1 MEALI
6 DFSNTL
12 FAHQW
17 NYFFKIMAIIILFI
31 LVNIYIYDRFVQR
44 NNQLLINY
52 PLIGRMR
59 YFFHLLRDPMRQYF
73 GDETYYDSY
82 EKVDWVNKASNK
94 KSLMYSFSLTR
105 PYGLSKPYGQNHNF
119 FRHANFVLNEDE
131 VNSNLSVTFGEQHPH
146 PFVTKS
152 IIGRSAMSDGSI
164 SPEGT
169 RAFAQGAYIG
179 KFPINT
185 GEGSLTANFLKS
197 HQCSDNPDENRFLT
211 IKEGTWFAKTIFNL
225 TKVILNGYIA
235 IGLYRS
241 MVIRAK
247 DKETYS
253 FDSNKMLLYR
263 IDWSQPLEFFPQKP
277 LENIPDIVLQ
287 IGSGLYG
294 VKGKDGEF
302 EPLRYQKVMK
312 FCKMTEI
319 KIAQGAKQTGGKL
332 LAEKVTTSV
341 AYNRGVE
348 PYKALISPNR
358 FPYASNV
365 VELFDFIGKLQ
376 ALSEKP
382 VGVKIVISTRENFQ
396 EYSKEIKK
404 RVDEGRAYPDFL
416 TLDGGDGG
424 SATAPREM
432 MSRVGV
438 SIQDALD
445 IVVTELE
452 NKGVRDKI
460 KLIASEKVLTP
471 DDAIEL
477 FAYGADFINIARGFM
492 ISAGCIRA
500 RHCSGAGGH
509 ECPVGLATM
518 DKDKRSKFL
527 VARKSKTVANYH
539 DALIVG
545 IRSLL
550 AIMGKRDI
558 HELSKDDLIQS
569 SNSHLEN

>member
-1 MEALI
+1 MEELVN
-6 DFSNTL
+6 FSQHILT
-12 FAHQW
+12 HQW
-17 NYFFKIMAIIILFI
+17 SLFFKVASILLLFI
-31 LVNIYIYDRFVQR
+31 LINLYIYDRFVQR
-44 NNQLLINY
+44 TNQLLINY
-52 PLIGRMR
+52 PVIGRMR

-82 EKVDWVNKASNK
+82 EKVDWVNKASDK
-94 KSLMYSFSLTR
+94 KSLMYSFSL
-105 PYGLSKPYGQNHNF
+105 SKPFGQNSKL
-119 FRHANFVLNEDE
+119 FRHANFVLNDDE
-131 VNSNLSVTFGEQHPH
+131 VNNNLSVTFGERHKY
-146 PFVTKS
+146 PFITKS
-152 IIGRSAMSDGSI
+152 VIGRSAMSDGSI

-185 GEGSLTANFLKS
+185 GEGSLTSNFLKS

-211 IKEGTWFAKTIFNL
+211 IKEGTWFAKFIFRIVKL
-225 TKVILNGYIA
+225 VLNEYIA
-235 IGLYRS
+235 INLYRS
-241 MVIRAK
+241 MVIRSK
-247 DKETYS
+247 EKETYS
-253 FDSNKMLLYR
+253 FDAKRMWLYR
-263 IDWSQPLEFFPQKP
+263 IDWSQPLAFFPKTP
-277 LENIPDIVLQ
+277 LDNIPDIVLQ

-294 VKGKDGEF
+294 VKDKDGNF
-302 EPLRYQKVMK
+302 DKLRYQKVMK
-312 FCKMTEI
+312 FAKMTEI

-332 LAEKVTTSV
+332 LAEKVTASV

-348 PYKALISPNR
+348 EGKPLYSPNR
-358 FPYASNV
+358 FPYASSV
-365 VELFDFIGKLQ
+365 EELFDFIGELQ
-376 ALSEKP
+376 KLSEKP

-404 RVDEGRAYPDFL
+404 RVEENRAYPDFL
-416 TLDGGDGG
+416 TIDGGDGG

-432 MSRVGV
+432 MSRVGI
-438 SIQDALD
+438 SIQNSLD
-445 IVVTELE
+445 IVVSELE
-452 NKGVRDKI
+452 KEGVRDRL

-509 ECPVGLATM
+509 QCPVGLATM
-518 DKDKRSKFL
+518 DKGKRSKFL
-527 VARKSKTVANYH
+527 VAKKSQTIANYH
-539 DALIVG
+539 EALITG

-558 HELSKDDLIQS
+558 KELSRDDL
-569 SNSHLEN
+569 LVG

>member
-1 MEALI
+1 MEALLN
-6 DFSNTL
+6 FSQHL
-12 FAHQW
+12 LMHQW
-17 NYFFKIMAIIILFI
+17 SLFFKVVAILILFL

-44 NNQLLINY
+44 TNQLLINY
-52 PLIGRMR
+52 PIIGRMR
-59 YFFHLLRDPMRQYF
+59 YFFRILRDPMRQYF

-82 EKVDWVNKASNK
+82 EKIDWVNKAAHQE
-94 KSLMYSFSLTR
+94 SLMYSFSLT
-105 PYGLSKPYGQNHNF
+105 KPYGQNHNF
-119 FRHANFVLNEDE
+119 FRHANFVLNDNE
-131 VNSNLSVTFGEQHPH
+131 VNKNLSVTFGERHPC

-152 IIGRSAMSDGSI
+152 VIGRSAMSDGSI

-179 KFPINT
+179 QFPINT
-185 GEGSLTANFLKS
+185 GEGSLTSNFLKT
-197 HQCSDNPDENRFLT
+197 HQCSENPDENRFLT
-211 IKEGTWFAKTIFNL
+211 IKEGTWFAKSVFKII
-225 TKVILNGYIA
+225 KVILNEYIA
-235 IGLYRS
+235 ISLYRN
-241 MVIRAK
+241 MVIRTK
-247 DKETYS
+247 EKETYS
-253 FDSNKMLLYR
+253 FDANKMLLYR
-263 IDWSQPLEFFPQKP
+263 IDWTQPLDFFPQKP
-277 LENIPDIVLQ
+277 LHNIPDIVLQ

-294 VKGKDGEF
+294 VKDKDGKF
-302 EPLRYQKVMK
+302 DALRYQKVMK

-332 LAEKVTTSV
+332 LAEKVTASV
-341 AYNRGVE
+341 AYNRGVPIGE
-348 PYKALISPNR
+348 PLYSPNR
-358 FPYASNV
+358 FPYASSV
-365 VELFDFIGKLQ
+365 EELFDFVGKLQ
-376 ALSEKP
+376 ELSKKP
-382 VGVKIVISTRENFQ
+382 VGIKIVISTRENFQ

-404 RVDEGRAYPDFL
+404 RVAEGRAYPDFL

-432 MSRVGV
+432 MSRIGM
-438 SIQDALD
+438 SIQNSLD
-445 IVVTELE
+445 IVVDELKKE
-452 NKGVRDKI
+452 GVRDKI

-471 DDAIEL
+471 DDALEL

-527 VARKSKTVANYH
+527 VARKAETVANYH
-539 DALIVG
+539 DALITG

-558 HELSKDDLIQS
+558 KELSKEDLIIS
-569 SNSHLEN
+569 

>member
-1 MEALI
+1 MEELLN
-6 DFSNTL
+6 FSQHLLT
-12 FAHQW
+12 HQW
-17 NYFFKIMAIIILFI
+17 NLFFKVLAILILLI

-44 NNQLLINY
+44 TNQLLINY
-52 PLIGRMR
+52 PVIGRMR

-82 EKVDWVNKASNK
+82 EKVDWVNKASHK

-105 PYGLSKPYGQNHNF
+105 PYGLSKPYGENHNF
-119 FRHANFVLNEDE
+119 FRHANFVLNDDE
-131 VNSNLSVTFGEQHPH
+131 VNSDLSVTFGERHKH

-152 IIGRSAMSDGSI
+152 VIGRSAMSDGSI

-179 KFPINT
+179 NFPINT
-185 GEGSLTANFLKS
+185 GEGSLTSNFLKT
-197 HQCSDNPDENRFLT
+197 HECSKNPDENRFLT
-211 IKEGTWFAKTIFNL
+211 IKEGTWFAKSIFYIVK
-225 TKVILNGYIA
+225 TVLNEYIA

-241 MVIRAK
+241 MVIRSNE
-247 DKETYS
+247 KETYS
-253 FDSNKMLLYR
+253 FDAKRMLLYR
-263 IDWSQPLEFFPQKP
+263 IDWSQPLEHFPQTP
-277 LENIPDIVLQ
+277 LTNIPDIVLQ

-294 VKGKDGEF
+294 VKDKDNKFDG
-302 EPLRYQKVMK
+302 LRYQKVMK

-332 LAEKVTTSV
+332 LAEKVTASV

-348 PYKALISPNR
+348 IGKPLYSPNR

-365 VELFDFIGKLQ
+365 EELFDFIGELQKL
-376 ALSEKP
+376 SDKP
-382 VGVKIVISTRENFQ
+382 VGIKIVISTIENFQ
-396 EYSKEIKK
+396 AYSKEIKK
-404 RVDEGRAYPDFL
+404 RIDEGRAYPDFL

-432 MSRVGV
+432 MSRIGM
-438 SIQDALD
+438 SIQNSLD
-445 IVVTELE
+445 IVVGELE
-452 NKGVRDKI
+452 KEGIREQI
-460 KLIASEKVLTP
+460 KLIVSEKVLTP
-471 DDAIEL
+471 DDAVEL

-518 DKDKRSKFL
+518 DKGKRSKFL
-527 VARKSKTVANYH
+527 VAKKSQTIANYH
-539 DALIVG
+539 EALVDG

-558 HELSKDDLIQS
+558 KELSKDDLIMK
-569 SNSHLEN
+569 

>member
-1 MEALI
+1 MEALLN
-6 DFSNTL
+6 FSQHLIT
-12 FAHQW
+12 HQW
-17 NYFFKIMAIIILFI
+17 NLFFKVIAIFI
-31 LVNIYIYDRFVQR
+31 LLILLNIYIYDRFVQR

-82 EKVDWVNKASNK
+82 EKVDWVNKASQN

-119 FRHANFVLNEDE
+119 FRHANFVLNDDE
-131 VNSNLSVTFGEQHPH
+131 VNKNLSVTFGEQHRF

-152 IIGRSAMSDGSI
+152 IIGRSAMSDGAI

-169 RAFAQGAYIG
+169 RAFAQGAYIAQ
-179 KFPINT
+179 FPINT
-185 GEGSLTANFLKS
+185 GEGALTSNFLKS
-197 HQCSDNPDENRFLT
+197 HQCSQNPNENRFLT
-211 IKEGTWFAKTIFNL
+211 IKEGTWFAKGIYHIV
-225 TKVILNGYIA
+225 KVILNEYIA

-241 MVIRAK
+241 MVIRSNQ
-247 DKETYS
+247 KETYS
-253 FDSNKMLLYR
+253 FDEKRKLLYR
-263 IDWSQPLEFFPQKP
+263 IDWTQPLEFFPQTP

-294 VKGKDGEF
+294 VKDKDGKF
-302 EPLRYQKVMK
+302 DGLRYQKVMK

-332 LAEKVTTSV
+332 LAQKVTASV

-348 PYKALISPNR
+348 IGQSLYSPNR
-358 FPYASNV
+358 FPYASSV
-365 VELFDFIGKLQ
+365 EELFDFIGELQ
-376 ALSEKP
+376 KLSEKP
-382 VGVKIVISTRENFQ
+382 VGVKIVISTKENFQ
-396 EYSKEIKK
+396 VYSKEIKK
-404 RVDEGRAYPDFL
+404 RIDEGRAYPDFL

-432 MSRVGV
+432 MSRVGI
-438 SIQDALD
+438 SIQNSLD
-445 IVVTELE
+445 IVVKELE
-452 NKGVRDKI
+452 NKGIRDNL

-471 DDAIEL
+471 DDAVEL

-500 RHCSGAGGH
+500 RHCSGAGGQ

-518 DKDKRSKFL
+518 DKGKRSKFL
-527 VARKSKTVANYH
+527 VASKSKTVANYH
-539 DALIVG
+539 DALIAG

-558 HELSKDDLIQS
+558 KELSREDLI
-569 SNSHLEN
+569 

>member
-1 MEALI
+1 MEELLN
-6 DFSNTL
+6 FSQHL
-12 FAHQW
+12 LAHQW
-17 NYFFKIMAIIILFI
+17 NLFFKVTAILILFI
-31 LVNIYIYDRFVQR
+31 LMNVYIYDRFIQR
-44 NNQLLINY
+44 TNQLLINY
-52 PLIGRMR
+52 PVIGRMR

-82 EKVDWVNKASNK
+82 EKVDWVNKASHK
-94 KSLMYSFSLTR
+94 KSLMYSFSLTK

-119 FRHANFVLNEDE
+119 FRHANFVLNDDE
-131 VNSNLSVTFGEQHPH
+131 VNKELSVTFGERHKY

-152 IIGRSAMSDGSI
+152 AIGRSAMSDGSI

-179 KFPINT
+179 DFPINT
-185 GEGSLTANFLKS
+185 GEGSLTSNFLKT
-197 HQCSDNPDENRFLT
+197 HQCSEHPNENRFLT
-211 IKEGTWFAKTIFNL
+211 IKEGTWFAKSIFSL
-225 TKVILNGYIA
+225 VKLVLNEYIA

-241 MVIRAK
+241 MVIRSK
-247 DKETYS
+247 EKETYS
-253 FDSNKMLLYR
+253 FDARKMLLYR
-263 IDWSQPLEFFPQKP
+263 IDWTQPLEFFPQTP
-277 LENIPDIVLQ
+277 LDNIPDIVLQ

-294 VKGKDGEF
+294 VKDKNGEF
-302 EPLRYQKVMK
+302 DNLRYQKVMK

-332 LAEKVTTSV
+332 LAEKVTASV

-348 PYKALISPNR
+348 PHKALYSPNR
-358 FPYASNV
+358 FPYASTV
-365 VELFDFIGKLQ
+365 SELFDFIGKLQ
-376 ALSEKP
+376 ELSEKP
-382 VGVKIVISTRENFQ
+382 VGVKIVISTKENFQ

-404 RVDEGRAYPDFL
+404 RIEEGRAYPDFL

-432 MSRVGV
+432 MSRVGM
-438 SIQDALD
+438 SIQNSLD
-445 IVVTELE
+445 IVVEELKKE
-452 NKGVRDKI
+452 GIREHI

-471 DDAIEL
+471 DDAVEL

-518 DKDKRSKFL
+518 DKGKRSKFL
-527 VARKSKTVANYH
+527 VSKKSQTIANYH
-539 DALIVG
+539 DALIHG

-550 AIMGKRDI
+550 AIMGKKDI
-558 HELSKDDLIQS
+558 KELSRDDL
-569 SNSHLEN
+569 LAR

>member
-1 MEALI
+1 MEALLN
-6 DFSNTL
+6 FSQHL
-12 FAHQW
+12 ISHQW
-17 NYFFKIMAIIILFI
+17 NLFFKVFAILLILI
-31 LVNIYIYDRFVQR
+31 LVNIYIYDRFIQR
-44 NNQLLINY
+44 TNQLLINY
-52 PLIGRMR
+52 PLIGRIR

-82 EKVDWVNKASNK
+82 EKVDWVNKASHN

-105 PYGLSKPYGQNHNF
+105 PFGLSKPYGENHNF
-119 FRHANFVLNEDE
+119 FRHANFVLNDDE
-131 VNSNLSVTFGEQHPH
+131 VNSNLSVTFGEQHKF

-152 IIGRSAMSDGSI
+152 VIGRSAMSDGSI

-179 KFPINT
+179 QFPINT
-185 GEGSLTANFLKS
+185 GEGSLTSNFLKS
-197 HQCSDNPDENRFLT
+197 HECSHNPNENRFLT
-211 IKEGTWFAKTIFNL
+211 IKEGTWFAKTIYSIV
-225 TKVILNGYIA
+225 KIVLNEYIA

-241 MVIRAK
+241 MVIRSNE
-247 DKETYS
+247 KETYS
-253 FDSNKMLLYR
+253 FDANGKLLYR
-263 IDWSQPLEFFPQKP
+263 IDWTQPLEFFPKTP
-277 LENIPDIVLQ
+277 LESIPDIVLQ

-294 VKGKDGEF
+294 VKDDDGNF
-302 EPLRYQKVMK
+302 DGVRYQKVMT

-332 LAEKVTTSV
+332 LAEKVTASV
-341 AYNRGVE
+341 AYNRGVPIGE
-348 PYKALISPNR
+348 PLYSPNR
-358 FPYASNV
+358 FPYASSV
-365 VELFDFIGKLQ
+365 QELFDFIGELQKL
-376 ALSEKP
+376 SDKP
-382 VGVKIVISTRENFQ
+382 VGVKIVISTKENFQ
-396 EYSKEIKK
+396 EYSKEMKK
-404 RVDEGRAYPDFL
+404 RIDEGRPYPDFL

-432 MSRVGV
+432 MSRVGM
-438 SIQDALD
+438 SIQNSLD
-445 IVVTELE
+445 IVVKELE
-452 NKGVRDKI
+452 SEGIRDKI

-471 DDAIEL
+471 DDAVEL

-518 DKDKRSKFL
+518 DKEKRSRFL
-527 VARKSKTVANYH
+527 VAKKAKTVANYH
-539 DALIVG
+539 DALITG

-558 HELSKDDLIQS
+558 TELKREDLI
-569 SNSHLEN
+569 

>member
-1 MEALI
+1 MEALLN
-6 DFSNTL
+6 FSQNVL
-12 FAHQW
+12 IHQW
-17 NYFFKIMAIIILFI
+17 SLFFKVVAILILFL

-44 NNQLLINY
+44 TNQLLINY
-52 PLIGRMR
+52 PVIGRMR
-59 YFFHLLRDPMRQYF
+59 YFFRILRDPMRQYF

-82 EKVDWVNKASNK
+82 EKIDWVNKAAHK
-94 KSLMYSFSLTR
+94 ESLMYSFSLT
-105 PYGLSKPYGQNHNF
+105 KPYGQNHNF
-119 FRHANFVLNEDE
+119 FRHANFVLNDDE
-131 VNSNLSVTFGEQHPH
+131 VNKNLSVTFGERHTY

-152 IIGRSAMSDGSI
+152 VIGRSAMSDGSI

-179 KFPINT
+179 QFPINT
-185 GEGSLTANFLKS
+185 GEGSLTSNFLKT
-197 HQCSDNPDENRFLT
+197 HQCSENPDENRFLT
-211 IKEGTWFAKTIFNL
+211 IKEGTWFAKSVFKIIKL
-225 TKVILNGYIA
+225 ILNEYIA
-235 IGLYRS
+235 ISLYRN
-241 MVIRAK
+241 MVIRTK
-247 DKETYS
+247 EKETYS
-253 FDSNKMLLYR
+253 FDANKMLLYR
-263 IDWSQPLEFFPQKP
+263 IDWTQPLEFFPQKP
-277 LENIPDIVLQ
+277 LHNIPDIVLQ

-294 VKGKDGEF
+294 VKDKDGKF
-302 EPLRYQKVMK
+302 DALRYQKVMK

-332 LAEKVTTSV
+332 LAEKVTASV
-341 AYNRGVE
+341 AYNRGVPIGE
-348 PYKALISPNR
+348 PLYSPNR
-358 FPYASNV
+358 FPYASSV
-365 VELFDFIGKLQ
+365 EELFDFIGKLQ
-376 ALSEKP
+376 ELSEKP

-404 RVDEGRAYPDFL
+404 RVAEGRAYPDFL

-432 MSRVGV
+432 MSRIGM
-438 SIQDALD
+438 SIQNSLD
-445 IVVTELE
+445 IVVDELKKE
-452 NKGVRDKI
+452 GVRDKI

-471 DDAIEL
+471 DDALEL

-527 VARKSKTVANYH
+527 VARKAETVANYH
-539 DALIVG
+539 DALITG

-558 HELSKDDLIQS
+558 KELSKEDLIIS
-569 SNSHLEN
+569 

>member
-1 MEALI
+1 MEALLN
-6 DFSNTL
+6 FSHNL
-12 FAHQW
+12 LAHQW
-17 NYFFKIMAIIILFI
+17 NHIFKVMAIIII
-31 LVNIYIYDRFVQR
+31 LIIINIYIYDRFIQR
-44 NNQLLINY
+44 KNQLLINY
-52 PLIGRMR
+52 PVIGRMR

-82 EKVDWVNKASNK
+82 EKIDWVNKASNEQ
-94 KSLMYSFSLTR
+94 SLMYSFSLTR

-131 VNSNLSVTFGEQHPH
+131 VNENLSVTFGEQHQY

-152 IIGRSAMSDGSI
+152 VIGRSAMSDGSI

-179 KFPINT
+179 QFPINT
-185 GEGSLTANFLKS
+185 GEGSLTSNFLKS
-197 HQCSDNPDENRFLT
+197 HECSENPKENRFLT
-211 IKEGTWFAKTIFNL
+211 IKEGTLFAKGIFHIV
-225 TKVILNGYIA
+225 KFILNEYIA

-241 MVIRAK
+241 MVIRDI

-253 FDSNKMLLYR
+253 FDAKRMLLYR
-263 IDWSQPLEFFPQKP
+263 IDWKQPLEFFPEKP
-277 LENIPDIVLQ
+277 LDNIPDIVLQ

-294 VKGKDGEF
+294 VKDKDGEF
-302 EPLRYQKVMK
+302 DPIRYQKVMK

-332 LAEKVTTSV
+332 LAEKVTASV

-348 PYKALISPNR
+348 INKPLISPNR
-358 FPYASNV
+358 FPYASSV
-365 VELFDFIGKLQ
+365 PELFDFIEKLQ
-376 ALSEKP
+376 KLSQKP

-404 RVDEGRAYPDFL
+404 RVESGRGYPDFL

-424 SATAPREM
+424 TATAPREM
-432 MSRVGV
+432 MSRVGI
-438 SIQDALD
+438 SIQNSLD
-445 IVVTELE
+445 IVVEELE
-452 NKGVRDKI
+452 KEGVRDKI

-471 DDAIEL
+471 DDAVEL

-518 DKDKRSKFL
+518 DKDKRSRFL
-527 VARKSKTVANYH
+527 VARKSQTVANYH
-539 DALIVG
+539 DALVAG

-550 AIMGKRDI
+550 AIMGKHDVT
-558 HELSKDDLIQS
+558 ELSKKDLI
-569 SNSHLEN
+569 

>member
-1 MEALI
+1 MEELLN
-6 DFSNTL
+6 FSQHLLT
-12 FAHQW
+12 HQW
-17 NYFFKIMAIIILFI
+17 NLFFKVVAILILLI

-44 NNQLLINY
+44 TNQLLINY
-52 PLIGRMR
+52 PVIGRMR

-82 EKVDWVNKASNK
+82 EKVDWVNKASHK

-105 PYGLSKPYGQNHNF
+105 PYGLSKPYGENHNF
-119 FRHANFVLNEDE
+119 FRHANFVLNDDE
-131 VNSNLSVTFGEQHPH
+131 VNSDLSVTFGERHKY

-179 KFPINT
+179 NFPINT
-185 GEGSLTANFLKS
+185 GEGSLTSNFLKS

-211 IKEGTWFAKTIFNL
+211 IKEGTWFAKSIFYIVK
-225 TKVILNGYIA
+225 TVLNEYIA

-241 MVIRAK
+241 MVIRSNER
-247 DKETYS
+247 ETYS
-253 FDSNKMLLYR
+253 FDAKKMLLYR
-263 IDWSQPLEFFPQKP
+263 IDWSQPLDSFPQTP
-277 LENIPDIVLQ
+277 LSNIPDIVLQ

-294 VKGKDGEF
+294 VKDNEGKLDG
-302 EPLRYQKVMK
+302 LRYQKVMK

-332 LAEKVTTSV
+332 LAEKVTASV

-348 PYKALISPNR
+348 IGKPLYSPNR
-358 FPYASNV
+358 FPYASSV
-365 VELFDFIGKLQ
+365 EELFDFIGELQKL
-376 ALSEKP
+376 SDKP
-382 VGVKIVISTRENFQ
+382 VGVKIVISTKENFQ

-404 RVDEGRAYPDFL
+404 RIDEGKAYPDFL

-432 MSRVGV
+432 MSRIGM
-438 SIQDALD
+438 SIQNSLD
-445 IVVTELE
+445 IVIEELE
-452 NKGVRDKI
+452 KEGIREHL
-460 KLIASEKVLTP
+460 KLIVSEKVLTP
-471 DDAIEL
+471 DDAVEL

-518 DKDKRSKFL
+518 DKGKRSKFL
-527 VARKSKTVANYH
+527 VAKKSQTIANYH
-539 DALIVG
+539 EALVDG

-558 HELSKDDLIQS
+558 KELSKDDLIMK
-569 SNSHLEN
+569 

>member
-1 MEALI
+1 MEELLHFSQHLLI
-6 DFSNTL
+6 
-12 FAHQW
+12 HQW
-17 NYFFKIMAIIILFI
+17 SLFFKVTAILILFI
-31 LVNIYIYDRFVQR
+31 LLNVYIYDRFVQR
-44 NNQLLINY
+44 TNQLLINY
-52 PLIGRMR
+52 PVIGRMR
-59 YFFHLLRDPMRQYF
+59 YLFRLLRDPMRQYF

-82 EKVDWVNKASNK
+82 EKVDWVNKASYK
-94 KSLMYSFSLTR
+94 KSLMYSFSLTK
-105 PYGLSKPYGQNHNF
+105 PYGLIKPYGENHNF
-119 FRHANFVLNEDE
+119 FRHANFVLNDDE
-131 VNSNLSVTFGEQHPH
+131 VNNNLSVTFGARHKH
-146 PFVTKS
+146 PFITKS
-152 IIGRSAMSDGSI
+152 VIGRSAMSDGSI

-179 KFPINT
+179 NFPINT
-185 GEGSLTANFLKS
+185 GEGSLTSNFLKT
-197 HQCSDNPDENRFLT
+197 HQCSENPDENRFLT
-211 IKEGTWFAKTIFNL
+211 ITEGTWFAKTIFYIVK
-225 TKVILNGYIA
+225 TVLNEYIA

-241 MVIRAK
+241 MVIRSK
-247 DKETYS
+247 EKETYS
-253 FDSNKMLLYR
+253 FDAKKMLLYR
-263 IDWSQPLEFFPQKP
+263 IDWTQPLEFFPKTP
-277 LENIPDIVLQ
+277 LTNIPDIVLQ

-294 VKGKDGEF
+294 VKDKDGNF
-302 EPLRYQKVMK
+302 DNLRYQKVMK

-332 LAEKVTTSV
+332 LAEKVTASV

-348 PYKALISPNR
+348 AHQPLYSPNR
-358 FPYASNV
+358 FPYASNIT
-365 VELFDFIGKLQ
+365 ELFDFIGRLQ
-376 ALSEKP
+376 ALSNKP

-404 RVDEGRAYPDFL
+404 RVVDGRPYPDFL

-432 MSRVGV
+432 MSRVGM
-438 SIQDALD
+438 SIQNSLD

-452 NKGVRDKI
+452 KEGIREHI

-471 DDAIEL
+471 DDAVEL

-518 DKDKRSKFL
+518 DKGKRSKFL
-527 VARKSKTVANYH
+527 VAKKSQTIANYH
-539 DALIVG
+539 EALIDG

-558 HELSKDDLIQS
+558 RELSKKDLI
-569 SNSHLEN
+569 

>member
-1 MEALI
+1 MEALLN
-6 DFSNTL
+6 FSQHL
-12 FAHQW
+12 ISHQW
-17 NYFFKIMAIIILFI
+17 NLFFKVFAILLILI
-31 LVNIYIYDRFVQR
+31 LVNIYIYDRFIQR
-44 NNQLLINY
+44 TNQLLINY

-82 EKVDWVNKASNK
+82 EKVDWVNKASHN

-105 PYGLSKPYGQNHNF
+105 PFGLSKPYGENHNF
-119 FRHANFVLNEDE
+119 FRHANFVLNDDE
-131 VNSNLSVTFGEQHPH
+131 VNSNLSVTFGEQHKF

-152 IIGRSAMSDGSI
+152 VIGRSAMSDGSI

-179 KFPINT
+179 QFPINT
-185 GEGSLTANFLKS
+185 GEGSLTSNFLKS
-197 HQCSDNPDENRFLT
+197 HECSHNPNENRFLT
-211 IKEGTWFAKTIFNL
+211 IKEGTWFAKTIYSIV
-225 TKVILNGYIA
+225 KIVLNEYIA

-241 MVIRAK
+241 MVIRSNE
-247 DKETYS
+247 KETYS
-253 FDSNKMLLYR
+253 FDANGKLLYR
-263 IDWSQPLEFFPQKP
+263 IDWTQPLEFFPKTP
-277 LENIPDIVLQ
+277 LESIPDIVLQ

-294 VKGKDGEF
+294 VKDDDGNF
-302 EPLRYQKVMK
+302 DGVRYQKVMT

-332 LAEKVTTSV
+332 LAEKVTASV
-341 AYNRGVE
+341 AYNRGVPIGE
-348 PYKALISPNR
+348 PLYSPNR
-358 FPYASNV
+358 FPYASSV
-365 VELFDFIGKLQ
+365 QELFDFIGELQKL
-376 ALSEKP
+376 SDKP
-382 VGVKIVISTRENFQ
+382 VGVKIVISTKENFQ
-396 EYSKEIKK
+396 EYSKEMKK
-404 RVDEGRAYPDFL
+404 RIDEGRPYPDFL

-432 MSRVGV
+432 MSRVGM
-438 SIQDALD
+438 SIQNSLD
-445 IVVTELE
+445 IVVKELE
-452 NKGVRDKI
+452 SEGIRDKI

-471 DDAIEL
+471 DDAVEL

-518 DKDKRSKFL
+518 DKEKRSRFL
-527 VARKSKTVANYH
+527 VAKKAKTVANYH
-539 DALIVG
+539 DALITG

-558 HELSKDDLIQS
+558 TELKREDLI
-569 SNSHLEN
+569 

>member
-1 MEALI
+1 MEALL
-6 DFSNTL
+6 DFSQTL
-12 FAHQW
+12 LTHQW
-17 NYFFKIMAIIILFI
+17 NHFFKILALLILFI
-31 LVNIYIYDRFVQR
+31 LLNIYIYDRFIQR
-44 NNQLLINY
+44 KNQLLINY

-82 EKVDWVNKASNK
+82 EKIDWVNRASNE

-131 VNSNLSVTFGEQHPH
+131 VNQNLSVTFGERHRY

-152 IIGRSAMSDGSI
+152 VIGRSAMSDGSI

-179 KFPINT
+179 AFPINT
-185 GEGSLTANFLKS
+185 GEGSLTSNFLKS
-197 HQCSDNPDENRFLT
+197 HQCSENSDENRFLT
-211 IKEGTWFAKTIFNL
+211 IKEGTIFAKGIFYI
-225 TKVILNGYIA
+225 TKFILNEYIA

-241 MVIRAK
+241 MVIRDI

-253 FDSNKMLLYR
+253 FDANKMLLYR
-263 IDWSQPLEFFPQKP
+263 IDWSQPLAFFPTNP
-277 LENIPDIVLQ
+277 LDNIPDIVVQ

-294 VKGKDGEF
+294 VKGSDGEF
-302 EPLRYQKVMK
+302 DPLRYQKVMK

-332 LAEKVTTSV
+332 LAEKVTASV

-348 PYKALISPNR
+348 INKPLISPNR
-358 FPYASNV
+358 FPYASSV
-365 VELFDFIGKLQ
+365 TELFDFVEKLQ
-376 ALSEKP
+376 KLSEKP
-382 VGVKIVISTRENFQ
+382 VGIKIVISTKENFQ
-396 EYSKEIKK
+396 VYSQEIKK
-404 RVDEGRAYPDFL
+404 RVASGRGYPDFL

-432 MSRVGV
+432 MSRVGI
-438 SIQDALD
+438 SIQNSLD
-445 IVVTELE
+445 IVVSELE
-452 NKGVRDKI
+452 REGIRDRI

-471 DDAIEL
+471 DDAVEL

-500 RHCSGAGGH
+500 RHCSGAGGD

-518 DKDKRSKFL
+518 DRDKRSRFL
-527 VARKSKTVANYH
+527 VARKSQTVANYH
-539 DALIVG
+539 DAMIAG

-550 AIMGKRDI
+550 AIMGKRDVT
-558 HELSKDDLIQS
+558 ELSKEDLI
-569 SNSHLEN
+569 